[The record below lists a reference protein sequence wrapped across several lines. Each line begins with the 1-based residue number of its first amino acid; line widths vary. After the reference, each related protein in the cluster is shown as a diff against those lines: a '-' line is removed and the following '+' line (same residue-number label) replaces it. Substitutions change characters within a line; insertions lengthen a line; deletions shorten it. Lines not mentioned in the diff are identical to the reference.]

1 MQRVV
6 VTSIIRVNE
15 VTSKVA
21 FIYLRLC
28 LFNKGWEMFFFCC
41 WNVCFFHLF
50 FWFCWKVAEQSWH
63 CRKSCILCFRWKFL
77 PAVLAKWRVGYA
89 IVSIQNWEIVE
100 HFWRG
105 AAVLAVLKIR
115 SVDWIKNL

>member
-28 LFNKGWEMFFFCC
+28 LFNKGWEMFFF
-41 WNVCFFHLF
+41 VAGMSAFFISFF
-50 FWFCWKVAEQSWH
+50 FWFCWKVAEQS
-63 CRKSCILCFRWKFL
+63 
-77 PAVLAKWRVGYA
+77 
-89 IVSIQNWEIVE
+89 
-100 HFWRG
+100 
-105 AAVLAVLKIR
+105 
-115 SVDWIKNL
+115 